1 MRRFMMNGKGK
12 TLLLI
17 ISLAFNLGACLAVAV
32 QVRGDRGT
40 DRHDDDRKR
49 HRKHLS
55 DKLNLSPEQEEI
67 VAASREQLF
76 EALRGMKGRLHEES
90 DALAELLTA
99 DEVDS
104 KAISEQVARVAAV
117 RNEMQERLV
126 DHLVDVRKVLEPD
139 QRELFRE
146 FAGKVLSPPWRG
158 RHQSEKSPNG
168 ESPKGE

>member
-32 QVRGDRGT
+32 QVRGDRGA
-40 DRHDDDRKR
+40 DRRDDDRKR

-55 DKLNLSPEQEEI
+55 DKLNLSPEQEEV
-67 VAASREQLF
+67 VAASRERLF
-76 EALRGMKGRLHEES
+76 EELRGMKGRLHEES

-99 DEVDS
+99 DEIDS
-104 KAISEQVARVAAV
+104 DAISEQVARVAAV

-126 DHLVDVRKVLEPD
+126 EHLLTVREVLGPD
-139 QRELFRE
+139 QRESFRE
-146 FAGKVLSPPWRG
+146 FTGKVLSPPWRG
-158 RHQSEKSPNG
+158 RHHKDKSAEREPPEQG
-168 ESPKGE
+168 